1 MPYVEERLTMATTL
15 NSRLQHG
22 LSWIAWETT
31 LRCNFSCIH
40 CRSSSNDDFVD
51 TLPTAK
57 AIQVL
62 DKIGEFCKPV
72 VVLSGG
78 EPLLRPD
85 IFDLASY
92 GTEKGFRMCL
102 ATNGSLLDIDTCKSI
117 KKSGIRLVSL
127 SLDGPTA
134 DVHDGF
140 RGYPG
145 AFDSV
150 LRAAA
155 LLKNESIEFIINSS
169 FTQRNQA
176 QIQATYALAK
186 KLGAKAWYM
195 FMIIPTGRGEDVKN
209 ELISQEDYDEIL
221 RWHYQLEQA
230 DTDMLLRPT
239 CAPQYYRVYAQE
251 AKKEGKSTKRRTLSF
266 STGGDKGCVAGQ
278 RIALIRHNG
287 DVLPCSYFPVSGGNL
302 FDSSLAKIWE
312 SKLFKDMRDF
322 KAYKDRCGVCEYS
335 PVCGGCRA
343 RAYAYTGD
351 YMEQEPYCSYQPILT
366 RQ

>member
-1 MPYVEERLTMATTL
+1 MTK
-15 NSRLQHG
+15 NNNN
-22 LSWIAWETT
+22 LSWVAWETT

-40 CRSSSNDDFVD
+40 CRSSSGEDFTD
-51 TLPTAK
+51 TLPFEK

-62 DKIGEFCKPV
+62 DKIAEFAKPV

-85 IFDLASY
+85 IFDLADY
-92 GTEKGFRMCL
+92 GTKKGFRMCL
-102 ATNGSLLDIDTCKSI
+102 ATNGSLLDKDTCQSI
-117 KKSGIRLVSL
+117 KESGIRLVSL
-127 SLDGPTA
+127 SLDGA
-134 DVHDGF
+134 DKESHDSF

-150 LRAAA
+150 LQATE
-155 LLKNESIEFIINSS
+155 LLKRESIEFIINSS
-169 FTQRNQA
+169 FTRRNQS
-176 QIQATYALAK
+176 QIQSTYTLAK
-186 KLGAKAWYM
+186 ELGAKAWYL
-195 FMIIPTGRGEDVKN
+195 FMIIPTGRGEEVRN
-209 ELISQEDYDEIL
+209 ELISLEDYEEIL
-221 RWHYQLEQA
+221 RWHYQLEQV

-251 AKKEGKSTKRRTLSF
+251 ARKEGKSAKRRTLSF

-302 FDSSLAKIWE
+302 FQSALKEIWE
-312 SKLFKDMRDF
+312 SKVFRDMRDY
-322 KAYKDRCGVCEYS
+322 KAYKDRCGACEYS

-351 YMEQEPYCSYQPILT
+351 YMEQEPYCSHEPK
-366 RQ
+366 RK